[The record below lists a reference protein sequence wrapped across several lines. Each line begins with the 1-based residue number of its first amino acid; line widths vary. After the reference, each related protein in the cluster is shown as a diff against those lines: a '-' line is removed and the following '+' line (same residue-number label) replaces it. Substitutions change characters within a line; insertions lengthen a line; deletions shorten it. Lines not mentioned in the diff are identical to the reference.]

1 MPRPLTDIDAGRAHL
16 LDLVETIIKQR
27 GAASVTLA
35 ELAKAADMSSG
46 NIYRF
51 FESKE
56 ALYEAVAERWFE
68 PKIRIMEEV
77 VASSLPVRQ
86 KLYEFF
92 ARRFT
97 LMNQNWH
104 ADPVLF
110 ESYCELGKE
119 HFETVR
125 GYLDLGDH
133 YLAMIVADA
142 VQEGHFPGLSVDQI
156 VSLINLM
163 VQPFCD
169 PKVVAMLAH
178 TMTEEKLALIIAAI
192 LDGLRAE
199 AKAVLSGVGDAEF
212 RARLAA

>member
-1 MPRPLTDIDAGRAHL
+1 MPRPTTDIDAGRHQL
-16 LDLVETIIKQR
+16 LDVVEGIIKQR

-51 FESKE
+51 FENKE
-56 ALYEAVAERWFE
+56 ALYEAVAERWFA

-77 VASSLPVRQ
+77 VASALPARH

-92 ARRFT
+92 ARRFA
-97 LMNQNWH
+97 LMQQNWH

-110 ESYCELGKE
+110 QSYCELGEE

-125 GYLDLGDH
+125 GYIDLGDH

-142 VQEGHFPGLSVDQI
+142 IQEGYFPGLSIDQC

-169 PKVVAMLAH
+169 PKMMVMLSH
-178 TMTEEKLALIIAAI
+178 SVTSEKLALIIASI
-192 LDGLRAE
+192 LDGLRGE
-199 AKAVLSGVGDAEF
+199 T
-212 RARLAA
+212 ARVAGTSHGLTFAPGLAA